1 MIPAGQISNCN
12 SRLSF
17 VISGEEEEL
26 YLDIAKIRKN
36 FETTKLF
43 TDYFHLK
50 AKNFF
55 MKSGTP
61 SLHGEEA
68 V

>member
-1 MIPAGQISNCN
+1 
-12 SRLSF
+12 L

-26 YLDIAKIRKN
+26 YLDIAKVQKIV
-36 FETTKLF
+36 ETTKLF
-43 TDYFHLK
+43 TDYFHPK
-50 AKNFF
+50 TKNFF
-55 MKSGTP
+55 IKSGTP